1 MAVHRIKYWDIM
13 SLVLLFNIGAFSLLT
28 LSRQPLDTNA
38 ALLGGIITLIFLFQY
53 MLFTIFFKRT
63 DKLILVLISFLSSIG
78 FIAIYILDTSLL
90 VKQIE
95 WYLIGFVISIAA
107 IIFLKYALKYIYKFK
122 YLYMAATIGLL
133 LFTLIFGQEIGG
145 ARNWITIGGHS
156 FQPSEFGKIML
167 IFALASL
174 FSEGKDLK
182 HIIIG
187 GAFTGI
193 CLIFLVLQ
201 RDLGAAMLYF
211 LIYVILMFIST
222 SNLYMTLAALGAGG
236 LGAFASYHLFGH
248 VKVRILAWRNPWAD
262 ITGGGYQIAQSLF
275 AIAGGSWVGVG
286 LRNGRPKDI
295 PVPTSD
301 FIFSV
306 ISEQFGLIIAVI
318 IIIIFFI
325 IILRG
330 ISIALR
336 ATEEFYSLVVIGTVS
351 MIALQAFINI
361 GGVTKFIPLTGI
373 TLPFISYG
381 GSSMVVKFM
390 MFGILQ
396 AIYMVNEKRDSEL
409 RQYRL
414 EGR

>member
-1 MAVHRIKYWDIM
+1 MAAQRIKYGDIM

-28 LSRQPLDTNA
+28 LSQKPLDTNA
-38 ALLGGIITLIFLFQY
+38 ILLGGIISLIFAFQY
-53 MLFTIFFKRT
+53 MVFTLFLKRT
-63 DKLILVLISFLSSIG
+63 DKLILVLISFLASVG
-78 FIAIYILDTSLL
+78 FIAIYVLDTSLL
-90 VKQIE
+90 IRQIE
-95 WYLIGFVISIAA
+95 WYLIGFVISIAT
-107 IIFLKYALKYIYKFK
+107 IVFLRYFLKYIYKYK

-133 LFTLIFGQEIGG
+133 LFTLIFGKEIGG
-145 ARNWITIGGHS
+145 AKNWVTIGRYN
-156 FQPSEFGKIML
+156 FQPSEFGKVML

-174 FSEGKDLK
+174 FSEGKGFK

-187 GAFTGI
+187 GAFTGT

-222 SNLYMTLAALGAGG
+222 SNLYMTLAALGVGG

-286 LRNGRPKDI
+286 LGNGRPNDI
-295 PVPTSD
+295 PVPSSD

-306 ISEQFGLIIAVI
+306 ICEQFGLIIGVI

-330 ISIALR
+330 VSIALR
-336 ATEEFYSLVVIGTVS
+336 ATEEFYSLVVIGTVA

-373 TLPFISYG
+373 TLPFVSYG

-390 MFGILQ
+390 MYGILQ
-396 AIYMVNEKRDSEL
+396 AIYAVNEQHEDKL
-409 RQYRL
+409 RRYPL
-414 EGR
+414 EER

>member
-1 MAVHRIKYWDIM
+1 MAVQKIKYGDIM

-63 DKLILVLISFLSSIG
+63 DKLILVLISFLASIG

-90 VKQIE
+90 IKQIE

-107 IIFLKYALKYIYKFK
+107 IIFLRYALKYIYKFK
-122 YLYMAATIGLL
+122 YLYMAATIALL

-145 ARNWITIGGHS
+145 ARNWITIGRYS
-156 FQPSEFGKIML
+156 FQPSEFGKVML

-248 VKVRILAWRNPWAD
+248 VKVRILAWQNPWAD

-373 TLPFISYG
+373 TLPFVSYG

-396 AIYMVNEKRDSEL
+396 AIYMVNEQHDSEL